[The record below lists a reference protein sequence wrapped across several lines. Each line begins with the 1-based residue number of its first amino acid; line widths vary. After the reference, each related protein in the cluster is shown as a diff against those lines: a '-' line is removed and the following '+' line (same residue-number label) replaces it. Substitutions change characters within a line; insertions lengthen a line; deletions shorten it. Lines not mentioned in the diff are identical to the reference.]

1 MELTALRHLGE
12 SYGAWPRLAGQPGS
26 APLAA
31 EDADLAALLATFEPI
46 GLTELT
52 GQALLNRSELKYVMP
67 QAQLP
72 SILRQLRGSYR
83 VLAVAGRRLS
93 HYRTLYFDTPDL
105 LLYRRHHNGVPDRYK
120 VRARE
125 YVDSHTAFF
134 DIKHR
139 TPNQRTLKS
148 RMATSHLLTNLGE
161 QAEHFLADACPYRAG
176 DLQAALWN
184 YYSRITLVS
193 KTRAERVTLDQDLT
207 FAWGED
213 SVALPGVVVAEVK
226 YEGSATA
233 SEFVQLMRLSH
244 VRGTSFSKYC
254 VGISLLY
261 PQVKHNKFKAKQ
273 RLVARL
279 AQGASYGLS

>member
-12 SYGAWPRLAGQPGS
+12 SYGAWLRLAGQPGS

-31 EDADLAALLATFEPI
+31 EDTGLAALLATYEPI
-46 GLTELT
+46 GLAGLT

-72 SILRQLRGSYR
+72 GILRQVRDAYR
-83 VLAVAGRRLS
+83 ILVVAGRRLS

-105 LLYRRHHNGVPDRYK
+105 LLYRRHHNGVADRYK

-134 DIKHR
+134 EVKHR

-148 RMATSHLLTNLGE
+148 RMPTSQLITSLGE
-161 QAEHFLADACPYRAG
+161 QAEHFLADTCPYRAEE
-176 DLQAALWN
+176 LQAALWN
-184 YYSRITLVS
+184 DYARITLIS
-193 KTRAERVTLDQDLT
+193 RQRAERVTLDLDLT

-233 SEFVQLMRLSH
+233 SEFVQLMRARH

-273 RLVARL
+273 RLVARM